1 MTHSKKKR
9 FQYISILSIAAG
21 VLSITLVAYFFIQTI
36 RESFYQSHFDKR
48 YEFISLEEDGII
60 DPVQVFH
67 GVKLNTFEEN
77 LKENS
82 RKKPDVIFEVK
93 DEQVVALKGRELHSK
108 GEGMRVF
115 ADMIQYKTMVDNQT
129 GKESFIIA
137 MQLNS
142 PNEIQG
148 SAPAKYRTY
157 SINENGVIKKSDFTL
172 KTKSKMETQWIRG
185 LSGES
190 YGYYT
195 NLPHQKGS
203 TTSMIFLSVIGIA
216 LLLAGIWIRKWKRN
230 NDKGT
235 DAMSQ
240 IS

>member
-1 MTHSKKKR
+1 MTHSNKKR
-9 FQYISILSIAAG
+9 FQYMSIIFIIAG
-21 VLSITLVAYFFIQTI
+21 VLSITLVAYFLIQTI

-67 GVKLNTFEEN
+67 GVKLNTFMED

-82 RKKPDVIFEVK
+82 QKKPDLIFEVK

-108 GEGMRVF
+108 EEGMSVF

-129 GKESFIIA
+129 GKESFIVA
-137 MQLNS
+137 MQMNS
-142 PNEIQG
+142 PG

-190 YGYYT
+190 HGYYT

-203 TTSMIFLSVIGIA
+203 TMSLIFLTIIGIA
-216 LLLAGIWIRKWKRN
+216 LILVGLWIKKWKPN

-235 DAMSQ
+235 GAMSQ